1 MPRAGFG
8 LPTLRSVRTEGE
20 PRVASNRIIAM
31 EDNRSNRSEDDQPTL
46 IGEPTSGS
54 STGVTPPAKF
64 PVPADA
70 PTLLDLGPDTP
81 TMMGGASRVPRPA
94 IFSNAPE
101 SDGLLAAGTVLALR
115 YEILKT
121 LGVGG
126 MGAVYKAKDLE
137 LNRMVALKVIRP
149 DLARNPA
156 IVDRFKQ
163 ELRLSHQVTHKN
175 VIRIYDLGE
184 GEGVKFLTMEF
195 IEGQDLRSL
204 IQEKKKFTPEE
215 SVEIMRQVCQA
226 LEAAHSVGVIHRDL
240 KPQNIMRDPTG
251 RILVMDFGLARTI
264 EGDGMTQTGALVGTM
279 DYMSPEQALGKELDQ
294 RSDIFALGLIF
305 YELLTGKM
313 PFKAD
318 SVLASLIKRTQERA
332 APVSS
337 HDAEIPSTLSG
348 IVSKCLEGDASLRYQ
363 KTSDVLGDL
372 EVWQGKRS
380 AATLGFNANVGPWG
394 RTAHLP
400 LIAGL
405 VTVIVLA
412 VGGILLRH
420 RLFGRDSAQP
430 ASGPAISLAVMP
442 FHNASGDPT
451 LDWLGSSLSDMLST
465 DIGQSA
471 RLRMVSSNR
480 LQQVLHDL
488 HISSQSQTD
497 VATLRRLAEFI
508 NADTIVYGQYT
519 RTGDAIRID
528 ATVLDLQRD
537 SSSRLRTDV
546 PNEKELLGGVDRL
559 ANDVRQRLSA
569 NPELLRD
576 LQAHALRPS
585 TSSIQALRD
594 YNDGVQLSR
603 QGKNLDA
610 VKQFEAATSEDP
622 NFALAFSKLGET
634 YANLGYDDQ
643 AEKASRRAIE
653 LSDSL
658 PAQEK
663 YLIQANHARI
673 TNDTQKA
680 IAAYES
686 LAKVNPEDTDVQFA
700 LAGLYEQAS
709 NFAEA
714 KVRLAKV
721 LSHDPKDVDALLA
734 SGRVE
739 IKASNPKGGLDFLT
753 RALNL
758 AIQLDNQQ
766 QKATIL
772 QATGIAYGMLDRPED
787 ALHNYQESLAIKKQ
801 IGDKRG
807 IAASLEQ
814 IAAIEDTT
822 GHPDTALASYK
833 ESLATRREIGDK
845 EGIGNTLID
854 MGTFYHDHGK
864 PDDAL
869 RFFTDALQIERDLG
883 NEYNQALCLNHIG
896 SIRVD
901 KGEYQD
907 ALTYLEQAYQLRQKL
922 KVPEETAESLHN
934 LAEANTK
941 LGQYD
946 TALSQYL
953 KAIENWRGM
962 NDQRDVALE
971 SESMA
976 IIFAAQGRYGAAL
989 GSMQDA
995 LKIFQQI
1002 KERTHFTVEITGG
1015 WGNLL
1020 SQVGRGDEG
1029 HASIADALNIAH
1041 EIKNDSVASLA
1052 VNWMGDEY
1060 FYKGDYGSARQQYDR
1075 ALELASKA
1083 SSREQILLSKVDKA
1097 KTDVSQGHAAAAIPA
1112 LRKLQQEAD
1121 MLGLKSL
1128 SVECSVY
1135 LGAATNA
1142 AKDPKGARQELDK
1155 ALARS
1160 EKLGL
1165 RVLQAKAHYYL
1176 AQSGNA
1182 KEATPHYREVVRIL
1196 ESISKEDGT
1205 GRVLERADLQ
1215 GMYRDSTKAFQGA
1228 N

>member
-1 MPRAGFG
+1 
-8 LPTLRSVRTEGE
+8 
-20 PRVASNRIIAM
+20 M
-31 EDNRSNRSEDDQPTL
+31 EDKRSNRSDDDQPTL
-46 IGEPTSGS
+46 TGDPASGS
-54 STGVTPPAKF
+54 STGIVPPKKL
-64 PVPADA
+64 PIPSDA
-70 PTLLDLGPDTP
+70 ATMIDLGPDSP
-81 TMMGGASRVPRPA
+81 TMMGGVASVPRP
-94 IFSNAPE
+94 SPDSSGDE
-101 SDGLLAAGTVLALR
+101 GDGLLEAGTVLALR

-126 MGAVYKAKDLE
+126 MGAVYQAKDLA
-137 LNRMVALKVIRP
+137 LNRIVALKVIRP
-149 DLARNPA
+149 DLARNAA

-175 VIRIYDLGE
+175 VIRIYDFGE
-184 GEGVKFLTMEF
+184 GGGVKFITMEF

-204 IQEKKKFTPEE
+204 IQERTKFPPEE
-215 SVEIMRQVCQA
+215 AVEIMRQVCQA

-240 KPQNIMRDPTG
+240 KPQNIMRDPNG
-251 RILVMDFGLARTI
+251 RVLVMDFGLARTI

-337 HDAEIPSTLSG
+337 HDAAIPSTLSG
-348 IVSKCLEGDASLRYQ
+348 IVSKCLESDASLRYQ
-363 KTSDVLGDL
+363 KTSEVLENL

-380 AATLGFNANVGPWG
+380 AATLGFHANVGPWG
-394 RTAHLP
+394 ETRHMP
-400 LIAGL
+400 LIAGV
-405 VTVIVLA
+405 VTVMVLA
-412 VGGILLRH
+412 IGGFLLRH
-420 RLFGRDSAQP
+420 KLFGTDATP
-430 ASGPAISLAVMP
+430 LGSGPAISLAVMP
-442 FHNASGDPT
+442 FHNASGDPAMN
-451 LDWLGSSLSDMLST
+451 WLGSSLSDMLST

-488 HISSQSQTD
+488 HISSQSQAD
-497 VATLRRLAEFI
+497 VATLRRLAEFT

-519 RTGDAIRID
+519 KIGDAIRID

-537 SSSRLRTDV
+537 SSSTVRTDV
-546 PNEKELLGGVDRL
+546 ANEKQLLGGIDQL
-559 ANDVRQRLSA
+559 ANDVRQRLIA
-569 NPELLRD
+569 NPEILKD

-594 YNDGVQLSR
+594 YDDGLQLSR

-610 VKQFEAATSEDP
+610 VKQFEAATSEDA

-634 YANLGYDDQ
+634 YSNLGYDDR
-643 AEKASRRAIE
+643 AEKASRRAME

-680 IAAYES
+680 LAAYEN
-686 LAKVNPEDTDVQFA
+686 LAKVNPEDADVQFA

-709 NFAEA
+709 NFDQA
-714 KVRLAKV
+714 RQYLARV
-721 LSHDPKDVDALLA
+721 LSHDPKNVDALLA

-739 IKASNPKGGLDFLT
+739 IKASNPQGGLDFLT

-772 QATGIAYGMLDRPED
+772 QATGIGYGMLDRPED
-787 ALHNYQESLAIKKQ
+787 ALRNYQESLAIKKQ

-807 IAASLEQ
+807 IAASLEE
-814 IAAIEDTT
+814 IALIQDTT
-822 GHPDTALASYK
+822 GHPDAALASYK
-833 ESLATRREIGDK
+833 ESLAVRREIGDK

-854 MGTFYHDHGK
+854 TGASYHDHGR
-864 PDDAL
+864 PDEAL
-869 RFFTDALQIERDLG
+869 KYFTDALQIERDLG
-883 NEYNQALCLNHIG
+883 NETNQALCLHNIG
-896 SIRVD
+896 SIRLD

-907 ALTYLEQAYQLRQKL
+907 ALTYLEQALQLREKL
-922 KVPEETAESLHN
+922 KIPADMAESLHD

-946 TALSQYL
+946 TALSEYL
-953 KAIENWRGM
+953 KAIEIRRGI
-962 NDQRDVALE
+962 NDQHGVALE

-976 IIFAAQGRYGAAL
+976 NIFAGQGRYAAAL
-989 GSMQDA
+989 SSMQDA
-995 LKIFQQI
+995 VKIFQQI
-1002 KERTHFTVEITGG
+1002 KERTAFTVEIKGG
-1015 WGNLL
+1015 WGDLL
-1020 SQVGRGDEG
+1020 AQVGRGDEG
-1029 HASIADALNIAH
+1029 HASIVDALNVAH
-1041 EIKNDSVASLA
+1041 ELKNDSAASLA
-1052 VNWMGDEY
+1052 TNWMGDEY
-1060 FYKGDYGSARQQYDR
+1060 FYKGDYNSARQQYDR
-1075 ALELASKA
+1075 ALELATRAKN
-1083 SSREQILLSKVDKA
+1083 REQVLLSKVNRA
-1097 KTDVSQGHAAAAIPA
+1097 KTDLSQGRAKAAIGA
-1112 LRKLQQEAD
+1112 LKKLEQDAD
-1121 MLGLKSL
+1121 TLGLKSL
-1128 SVECSVY
+1128 AVECSLY
-1135 LGAATNA
+1135 LGASLSA
-1142 AKDPKGARQELDK
+1142 AKDSTGARLELDK
-1155 ALARS
+1155 ALARA

-1176 AQSGNA
+1176 AQVGGA
-1182 KEATPHYREVVRIL
+1182 REATPHYREVVRIL
-1196 ESISKEDGT
+1196 EGIGKEDHSA
-1205 GRVLERADLQ
+1205 RVLERADLQ
-1215 GMYRDSTKAFQGA
+1215 AMYRDSMKAFQGA
-1228 N
+1228 T